1 MKKRIFICACF
12 ALVLITAILTVIGAI
27 DSYNYDMN
35 PDNGVDILE
44 GFGAALIM
52 VVGGIVVFY
61 ELDLCYTIYYFAF
74 TKTKTIAKTI
84 LIILSHLSLLLILIY
99 GCLSNIFMELRAF
112 EVTPL
117 ILFITYIV
125 LRIVYSV
132 APIKPLIRKD
142 Q

>member
-1 MKKRIFICACF
+1 MKKRIFYCACF
-12 ALVLITAILTVIGAI
+12 ALVLITAILAVVGAI
-27 DSYNYDMN
+27 DSYNYDMDPN
-35 PDNGVDILE
+35 NGVDILE
-44 GFGAALIM
+44 GFGAVLVM

-61 ELDLCYTIYYFAF
+61 ELDLCYTIYYFVFA
-74 TKTKTIAKTI
+74 KTGTIAKTV

-117 ILFITYIV
+117 VLFVIYFV

-132 APIKPLIRKD
+132 VPSKPLIRED